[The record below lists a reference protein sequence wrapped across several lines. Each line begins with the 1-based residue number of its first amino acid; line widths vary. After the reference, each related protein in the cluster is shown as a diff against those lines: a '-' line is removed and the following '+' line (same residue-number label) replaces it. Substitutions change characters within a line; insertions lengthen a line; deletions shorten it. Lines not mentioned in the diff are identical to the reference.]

1 MSLISQQK
9 TLSVP
14 YSLKKNKR
22 LGLFDEL
29 VLAKLMKYYG
39 FDKREELLAFLK
51 SEHIQYWQLTSK
63 HNFFS

>member
-14 YSLKKNKR
+14 LDSLKKKKR

-39 FDKREELLAFLK
+39 FEKRQELLDFLK
-51 SEHIQYWQLTSK
+51 SEHIQY
-63 HNFFS
+63 

>member
-22 LGLFDEL
+22 LRLFDEL

-39 FDKREELLAFLK
+39 FEKREKLLAFLK
-51 SEHIQYWQLTSK
+51 SEHIQY
-63 HNFFS
+63 

>member
-14 YSLKKNKR
+14 LDSLKKKKR

-39 FDKREELLAFLK
+39 FEKREELLAFLK
-51 SEHIQYWQLTSK
+51 SEHIQY
-63 HNFFS
+63 

>member
-14 YSLKKNKR
+14 LDSLKKKKR
-22 LGLFDEL
+22 LRLFDVL

-39 FDKREELLAFLK
+39 FEKREELLAFLR
-51 SEHIQYWQLTSK
+51 SEHIQY
-63 HNFFS
+63 

>member
-14 YSLKKNKR
+14 LDSLNKKKR

-39 FDKREELLAFLK
+39 FEKRQELLDFLK
-51 SEHIQYWQLTSK
+51 SEHIQY
-63 HNFFS
+63 

>member
-14 YSLKKNKR
+14 LDSLKKKR
-22 LGLFDEL
+22 LFDEL

-39 FDKREELLAFLK
+39 FEKREELLAFLK
-51 SEHIQYWQLTSK
+51 SEHIQY
-63 HNFFS
+63 

>member
-14 YSLKKNKR
+14 LDSLKKKKR
-22 LGLFDEL
+22 LRLFDEL

-39 FDKREELLAFLK
+39 FEKREELLAFLR
-51 SEHIQYWQLTSK
+51 SEHIQY
-63 HNFFS
+63 